1 MRNTKYEEFQS
12 ELIAIEEKIKKIEDQ
27 NNKDKWYLIYEHT
40 LSIIDKQY
48 RSYTW
53 NDSKVQSLITID
65 AALFAGTL
73 VIRQIFG
80 NMNVI
85 ATTFL
90 ICAMAAQIVSLIV
103 SLIHIIPKINSKIG
117 NELNLRTIVG
127 ISPYTKTQTKDDYLT
142 KMCEADIHEMIKQNC
157 YQIVGMC
164 KNNLRSETFIRAAVI
179 LTIICI
185 VFFSLMI
192 LFVFFNPII

>member
-12 ELIAIEEKIKKIEDQ
+12 ELIEIEEKIKKIEDQ

-179 LTIICI
+179 LTIIGI

>member
-12 ELIAIEEKIKKIEDQ
+12 ELIEIEEKIKKIEDQ

-90 ICAMAAQIVSLIV
+90 ICTMAAQIVSLIV

-164 KNNLRSETFIRAAVI
+164 KNNLRSEAFIRAAVI
-179 LTIICI
+179 LTIIGI

>member
-1 MRNTKYEEFQS
+1 
-12 ELIAIEEKIKKIEDQ
+12 
-27 NNKDKWYLIYEHT
+27 
-40 LSIIDKQY
+40 
-48 RSYTW
+48 
-53 NDSKVQSLITID
+53 
-65 AALFAGTL
+65 
-73 VIRQIFG
+73 
-80 NMNVI
+80 
-85 ATTFL
+85 
-90 ICAMAAQIVSLIV
+90 MAAQIVSLIV

-179 LTIICI
+179 LTIIGI

>member
-1 MRNTKYEEFQS
+1 MRKTKYEELQD
-12 ELIAIEEKIKKIEDQ
+12 ELIKIEKKIEKMEDE

-73 VIRQIFG
+73 VIKQIFG

-90 ICAMAAQIVSLIV
+90 ICAIAAQIVSLIV

-179 LTIICI
+179 LTIIGI

-192 LFVFFNPII
+192 LFVFFDPVI

>member
-179 LTIICI
+179 LTIIGI

>member
-12 ELIAIEEKIKKIEDQ
+12 ELIEIEEKIKKIEDQ

-80 NMNVI
+80 NM
-85 ATTFL
+85 
-90 ICAMAAQIVSLIV
+90 SL
-103 SLIHIIPKINSKIG
+103 LQH
-117 NELNLRTIVG
+117 
-127 ISPYTKTQTKDDYLT
+127 
-142 KMCEADIHEMIKQNC
+142 
-157 YQIVGMC
+157 
-164 KNNLRSETFIRAAVI
+164 F
-179 LTIICI
+179 
-185 VFFSLMI
+185 
-192 LFVFFNPII
+192 

>member
-12 ELIAIEEKIKKIEDQ
+12 ELIEIEEKIKKIEDQ

-179 LTIICI
+179 LTIIGI
-185 VFFSLMI
+185 VFFSLVI